1 MSEQPALTRVVRLDS
16 LPITKAQYTKEGYL
30 IDTPILTSVG
40 IFEYKNEDGSIRRE
54 LRLPEHVFAPE
65 SLASYEGKPIII
77 THDAGY
83 VNKNNVEEEGIG
95 TILSKGY
102 RDGDDVRAKI
112 VVHDTNELK
121 RCGLK
126 ELSLGYSLD
135 LVEEPG
141 EWNGQPYDAVQTNII
156 INHLALVANA
166 RAGEQARLN
175 IDGKENPTSNK
186 GGNTTMAT
194 KKKSRRRDE
203 DDLAVQLAEAVL
215 EEAAAD
221 PEAAADAEGA
231 EDPIEEQGGE
241 GNAAQPSEDLLAS
254 IRERKDRRDSEQE
267 NGPENLD
274 EANEVI
280 KQQNEDI
287 DALLDMLDK
296 KEEGGEQKDCGESNE
311 DEDDDE
317 NADEDESSE
326 EGNEDDDD
334 EDESGTSMNADS
346 IDAIVRARTALIRIG
361 EKYHIDGLEKA
372 SMKNAMLKVIAAA
385 SPNIR
390 LDSESEIKGAF
401 KVAVAALA
409 ARKDTNDQRKQ
420 IASGMRMDSHFKS
433 ESDAARD
440 RMIKRMLKGE

>member
-1 MSEQPALTRVVRLDS
+1 MSEQPTLTRVARLDS
-16 LPITKAQYTKEGYL
+16 LPITKAEYTKEGYL

-65 SLASYEGKPIII
+65 SLNSYEGKPIIV

-83 VNKNNVEEEGIG
+83 VNKNNVEEESIG
-95 TILSKGY
+95 TILSKGF

-112 VVHDTNELK
+112 VVHDTDELK
-121 RCGLK
+121 RSGLK

-175 IDGKENPTSNK
+175 IDGKESKSNK

-194 KKKSRRRDE
+194 KKKSRRDE
-203 DDLAVQLAEAVL
+203 DDLAVELAKAVL
-215 EEAAAD
+215 EESADPAAAAD
-221 PEAAADAEGA
+221 EEGA
-231 EDPIEEQGGE
+231 DDPIQEQGSE
-241 GNAAQPSEDLLAS
+241 ENAQQPSEDLLAS

-274 EANEVI
+274 EANEII

-296 KEEGGEQKDCGESNE
+296 KEGGEQEGCETNENKDE
-311 DEDDDE
+311 DEENADDDE
-317 NADEDESSE
+317 ES
-326 EGNEDDDD
+326 NEDDDD
-334 EDESGTSMNADS
+334 EEESGTSMNADS

-361 EKYHIDGLEKA
+361 EKYHIDGLDKM
-372 SMKNAMLKVIAAA
+372 SMKNAMRKVISTA

-390 LDSESEIKGAF
+390 LDSEEEIKGAF
-401 KVAVAALA
+401 KVAVATLA
-409 ARKDTNDQRKQ
+409 ARKDTEYQRKQ
-420 IASGMRMDSHFKS
+420 ISGTRMDSHFVS
-433 ESDAARD
+433 ESEAARE
-440 RMIKRMLKGE
+440 RMIKKMLKGE

>member
-1 MSEQPALTRVVRLDS
+1 MSEHLKRVVRLDS
-16 LPITKAQYTKEGYL
+16 LPITKAHYTKEGYL

-40 IFEYKNEDGSIRRE
+40 IFEYKNADGSIRRE
-54 LRLPEHVFAPE
+54 LRLPEYVFAPE

-95 TILSKGY
+95 TILSKGF
-102 RDGDDVRAKI
+102 RDGEDVRAKI
-112 VVHDTNELK
+112 IVHDTDELK
-121 RCGLK
+121 RCGMK

-175 IDGKENPTSNK
+175 IDGKEKNTSNK
-186 GGNTTMAT
+186 GGNTTMST

-203 DDLAVQLAEAVL
+203 DDLSVQLAEAVL
-215 EEAAAD
+215 EEAAAGT
-221 PEAAADAEGA
+221 EAATDEDSA
-231 EDPIEEQGGE
+231 EDPIEDEGCE
-241 GNAAQPSEDLLAS
+241 GNTAQNSEDKLAS
-254 IRERKDRRDSEQE
+254 IRERKDRRDSEQVE
-267 NGPENLD
+267 DPQNLD
-274 EANEVI
+274 EASKI
-280 KQQNEDI
+280 IRQQNEDI
-287 DALLDMLDK
+287 GALLDMLDK
-296 KEEGGEQKDCGESNE
+296 KEEGVESNE

-317 NADEDESSE
+317 NDDEDENSE
-326 EGNEDDDD
+326 KSNEDDDD
-334 EDESGTSMNADS
+334 EDESGTGMNADS

-372 SMKNAMLKVIAAA
+372 SMKDAMCKVIATA

-390 LDSESEIKGAF
+390 LDSDAEIKGAF
-401 KVAVAALA
+401 KVAVATLA
-409 ARKDTNDQRKQ
+409 ARKDTDYQRKQ
-420 IASGMRMDSHFKS
+420 IASGMRTDSYFKS
-433 ESDAARD
+433 ESDAARE

>member
-40 IFEYKNEDGSIRRE
+40 IFEYKNGDGSVRRE

-65 SLASYEGKPIII
+65 SLASYEGKPIIV
-77 THDAGY
+77 THDAGTI
-83 VNKNNVEEEGIG
+83 NKNNVEDESIG
-95 TILSKGY
+95 TILSKGF
-102 RDGDDVRAKI
+102 RDGDDVRARI

-126 ELSLGYSLD
+126 ELSLGYTLD

-175 IDGKENPTSNK
+175 IDGKEDPKPNK

-194 KKKSRRRDE
+194 KKSRRRDE
-203 DDLAVQLAEAVL
+203 DDLAVQLAQAVL
-215 EEAAAD
+215 EESASPDATAGEGGAD
-221 PEAAADAEGA
+221 N
-231 EDPIEEQGGE
+231 PIEAQGGE
-241 GNAAQPSEDLLAS
+241 GNAAQTTEDILAS
-254 IRERKDRRDSEQE
+254 IRERKDRRDSDQE
-267 NGPENLD
+267 NGPQNLD

-296 KEEGGEQKDCGESNE
+296 KEEEQKQEAPKEDEDDEENE
-311 DEDDDE
+311 DEDDD
-317 NADEDESSE
+317 AE

-334 EDESGTSMNADS
+334 EDDEGTNMNADS

-361 EKYHIDGLEKA
+361 EKFNIDGLEKA
-372 SMKNAMLKVIAAA
+372 SMKDAMCKVIAAA

-390 LDSESEIKGAF
+390 LDSDAEIKGAF
-401 KVAVAALA
+401 KVAVATLE
-409 ARKDTNDQRKQ
+409 ARKDTNYQRKQ
-420 IASGMRMDSHFKS
+420 IASGMRLDSRFES
-433 ESDAARD
+433 ESDNARE
-440 RMIKRMLKGE
+440 RMIERMMKGE